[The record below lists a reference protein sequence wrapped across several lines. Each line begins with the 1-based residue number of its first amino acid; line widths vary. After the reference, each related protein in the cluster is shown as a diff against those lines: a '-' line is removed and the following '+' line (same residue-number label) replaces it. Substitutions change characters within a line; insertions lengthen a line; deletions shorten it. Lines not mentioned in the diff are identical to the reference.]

1 MRTRCGRRSW
11 PRSADSPV
19 DPQTPP
25 LAVTDTHALIWAID
39 GNRKRLGKRARKLF
53 DSADEAKC
61 AIYIPA
67 FVLAELGEACHKDRV
82 RLALPFELWARAAF
96 ASGKYD
102 EAELTAEIVYV
113 AQRLYAIAER
123 GDRLIA
129 ATAATLDRRSRRRPG
144 LSAFGHEVRKRS
156 AR

>member
-1 MRTRCGRRSW
+1 
-11 PRSADSPV
+11 V
-19 DPQTPP
+19 DPKASP

-39 GNRKRLGKRARKLF
+39 GNRKRLGKHARKLF
-53 DSADEAKC
+53 DNADEAKC

-67 FVLAELGEACHKDRV
+67 LVLAELGEACQKDRV
-82 RLALPFELWARAAF
+82 TLALPFEEWARAAF
-96 ASGKYD
+96 ASGKYH

-129 ATAATLDRRSRRRPG
+129 ATAVALDLPLITRDPQIAAAAG
-144 LSAFGHEVRKRS
+144 VECLWA
-156 AR
+156 

>member
-1 MRTRCGRRSW
+1 VE
-11 PRSADSPV
+11 PKA
-19 DPQTPP
+19 PP

-39 GNRKRLGKRARKLF
+39 GNRKRLGKHARKQF
-53 DSADEAKC
+53 DNADEGKC

-82 RLALPFELWARAAF
+82 TLALPFEEWARAAF
-96 ASGKYD
+96 TSGKYH
-102 EAELTAEIVYV
+102 EAELTAEIIYV

-129 ATAATLDRRSRRRPG
+129 ATAVALDLPLITRDPEIASVAG
-144 LSAFGHEVRKRS
+144 VECLWA
-156 AR
+156 

>member
-1 MRTRCGRRSW
+1 ME
-11 PRSADSPV
+11 PKA
-19 DPQTPP
+19 PP

-39 GNRKRLGKRARKLF
+39 GNRKRLGKHARKQF
-53 DSADEAKC
+53 DNADEGRC

-82 RLALPFELWARAAF
+82 TLALPFEEWARAAF
-96 ASGKYD
+96 TSGKYH
-102 EAELTAEIVYV
+102 EAELTAEIIYV

-129 ATAATLDRRSRRRPG
+129 ATAVALDLPLITRDPEIASVAG
-144 LSAFGHEVRKRS
+144 VECLWA
-156 AR
+156 

>member
-1 MRTRCGRRSW
+1 M
-11 PRSADSPV
+11 
-19 DPQTPP
+19 DPKAPP

-39 GNRKRLGKRARKLF
+39 GNRKRLGKHARKQF
-53 DSADEAKC
+53 ENADDGKC

-67 FVLAELGEACHKDRV
+67 LVLAELAEACHKDRV
-82 RLALPFELWARAAF
+82 TLSLPFEEWARVAF
-96 ASGKYD
+96 ASGKYH

-129 ATAATLDRRSRRRPG
+129 ATPVALDLPLITRDPQIAAAAGVECLWG
-144 LSAFGHEVRKRS
+144 
-156 AR
+156 